1 MQISSRFTIA
11 IHMLACMDVFKDEY
25 KIPSDF
31 LASSI
36 NVNPVIIRKI
46 LSQLKD
52 AGLIEVKR
60 GPGGTAIAKP
70 LNEITFFDVYRSVD
84 CIEENTLFYFHE
96 NPNPNCPVG
105 KNIHR
110 VLDDK
115 LLRVQM
121 AMELEL
127 KSITLADMDSELIK
141 CLENKSRL
149 ILFQDEYPCC
159 KAEKSLSARS
169 ILGCPGKSGIF
180 RILVLSSFLSPLNGH
195 SSIIQVGVN
204 SMSSGFSEK

>member
-25 KIPSDF
+25 KITSDF

-60 GPGGTAIAKP
+60 GPGGATIAKP
-70 LNEITFFDVYRSVD
+70 LDEITFFDVYQSVD
-84 CIEENTLFYFHE
+84 CIEENTLFHFHE
-96 NPNPNCPVG
+96 NPNPDCPVG
-105 KNIHR
+105 KNIHQ

-115 LLRVQM
+115 LLRIQA
-121 AMELEL
+121 AMEQEL
-127 KSITLADMDSELIK
+127 KSITLADMDTDLEK
-141 CLENKSRL
+141 CLEKKN
-149 ILFQDEYPCC
+149 
-159 KAEKSLSARS
+159 
-169 ILGCPGKSGIF
+169 
-180 RILVLSSFLSPLNGH
+180 
-195 SSIIQVGVN
+195 
-204 SMSSGFSEK
+204 